1 MKKKYVV
8 LILIIIALISL
19 IFILNDDIY
28 IRNIDLQN
36 QFTLKNEIGIGNSVI
51 SNYNNSVF
59 STPESSTSNN
69 SQTLAPN
76 IIDGSLLDAI
86 RKGNVKESE
95 KE

>member
-59 STPESSTSNN
+59 STPESSTSTN

-76 IIDGSLLDAI
+76 IIDESLLDAI

>member
-76 IIDGSLLDAI
+76 IIDESLLDAI
-86 RKGNVKESE
+86 RKGNIIESE

>member
-76 IIDGSLLDAI
+76 IIDESLLDAI

>member
-86 RKGNVKESE
+86 RKGNIIESE